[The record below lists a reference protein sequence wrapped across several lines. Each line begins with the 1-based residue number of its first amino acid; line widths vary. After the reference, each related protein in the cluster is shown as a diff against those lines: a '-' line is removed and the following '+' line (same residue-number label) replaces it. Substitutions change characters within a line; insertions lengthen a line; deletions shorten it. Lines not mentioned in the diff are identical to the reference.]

1 MSRKGRKK
9 MEIKDA
15 IDLYNQYIIVEK
27 GLSLETAKAYADDLK
42 KFFLVFKDKQR
53 VEEIEGE
60 DLEIFIR
67 HETNSGMSSSSTLR
81 RLSAIH
87 GFLVFLKKEKYL
99 KTELV
104 EVSGP
109 KKSFHLPISLTL
121 SEVEKLLEAPNIEK
135 NDGIRDR
142 AMLEVMY
149 ASGLRVGELL
159 ALKRSDI
166 NLKNKMIKVM
176 GKGAKERKVPI
187 GDFALQYLIDY
198 LNHSREKNIG
208 KDSAYLFLN
217 KYGKP
222 LSRQYFFKMIR
233 KYALEAGIEKTISPH
248 TLRHC
253 FATHMIEGGAELRA
267 VQEMLGHT
275 NISTTQIY
283 THMSAQ
289 RIIGAYDLYMD
300 DK

>member
-1 MSRKGRKK
+1 

-15 IDLYNQYIIVEK
+15 IELYNQYIIVEK
-27 GLSLETAKAYADDLK
+27 GLSLDTAKAYLDDLK
-42 KFFLVFKDKQR
+42 KFFFLFKDKKS
-53 VEEIEGE
+53 VEQISGE
-60 DLEIFIR
+60 DLEIFVR
-67 HETNSGMSSSSTLR
+67 HEMNSGMSANSTLR

-99 KTELV
+99 MTELV

-109 KKSFHLPISLTL
+109 KKSFRFPISL
-121 SEVEKLLEAPNIEK
+121 SIEEVERLLESPNLK
-135 NDGIRDR
+135 KPDGIRDK
-142 AMLEVMY
+142 AMLEMMY

-159 ALKRSDI
+159 ALRRGDV

-176 GKGAKERKVPI
+176 GKGAKERKVPL

-198 LNHSREKNIG
+198 LHKVREKSLG
-208 KDSAYLFLN
+208 KDSPYLFLN

-233 KYALEAGIEKTISPH
+233 KYALEAGLTKTISPH

-289 RIIGAYDLYMD
+289 RIIGAYDLYMG